1 MTATTTP
8 SSSGVPMLSF
18 ESEYARQLFVQGG
31 GGGIGQQQQQKQQQ
45 QSPMGV
51 TMNTKRVTPP
61 PTPPLLDSDDEE
73 DGDDGR
79 KQVVPVRSSTVYHHR
94 FRKVDPVMVVT
105 PMSSSDG
112 DVEGGGAVLG
122 TAPTTTTTPGLR
134 SEKWR
139 PTHSTAA
146 AAPTSSTRWRR
157 PGRLTRLG
165 PAKRATRLSSEGC
178 EESGGDAV
186 VSSEASPSEEND
198 KELGGIKLSP
208 ILSVPTVASV
218 EGIQN
223 GIKNLYDRQGPLSEL
238 PRNIPSTTS
247 PVHHSHSAPLSAS
260 PRKSTARQDKENNN
274 DNLAHNVTSPAQLQP
289 SKTVSIPP
297 PKMSALLEQKLNHST
312 TTNSTKKGTVTLNGR
327 TYIRLDTIGRG
338 GSSKV
343 YKVMTSASSKIFA
356 LKKVSFDKADSS
368 AIVGYKNEIALLRK
382 LGADSS
388 ERIVR
393 LYDFEVNDSKGYLMM
408 LMECGEIDFA
418 HLLQQRSTVPLSL
431 NFVRYYWEQM
441 LLCVSA
447 IHSEK
452 IVHSDLKPANFLLVS
467 GRLKLIDFGI
477 AKAIGNDTTN
487 ISRDQ
492 QVGTVNYMSPEAIRD
507 TNYNQPSGAPRL
519 MKLGR
524 PSDVWSLGCILYQM
538 VYGKTPFSHLTMYQK
553 IQVIPNASYHIE
565 FPSLG
570 VGGVTVVKSLKRC
583 LVGCLERDAHAR
595 MTIDELLHDSL
606 LEEQEANEIADAAT
620 ANTVRIS
627 LDQIKQIME
636 QTLSAMQS
644 RRSSSSSTTDMLHPM
659 AQVIKF
665 LFL

>member
-1 MTATTTP
+1 MSMTATTTP

-31 GGGIGQQQQQKQQQ
+31 GEQQ
-45 QSPMGV
+45 QSPMVV
-51 TMNTKRVTPP
+51 TLNRVTPP
-61 PTPPLLDSDDEE
+61 PTPPLLDSDDDD
-73 DGDDGR
+73 DGDEGQR
-79 KQVVPVRSSTVYHHR
+79 EVVPVRSSTVYHR
-94 FRKVDPVMVVT
+94 FRKMDPVMVVT
-105 PMSSSDG
+105 PMGSSDG
-112 DVEGGGAVLG
+112 DVEGGVVV
-122 TAPTTTTTPGLR
+122 TAAAAATTTPGLR

-139 PTHSTAA
+139 PTHSV
-146 AAPTSSTRWRR
+146 AAPTSSTTRWRR

-165 PAKRATRLSSEGC
+165 PAKRAARLSSEGC
-178 EESGGDAV
+178 EESGGDVV
-186 VSSEASPSEEND
+186 VSSEASPNEDND
-198 KELGGIKLSP
+198 KELSGSVGIKLSP
-208 ILSVPTVASV
+208 ILSVPTSASV

-223 GIKNLYDRQGPLSEL
+223 GIKNLYDRQGPLSEV
-238 PRNIPSTTS
+238 PRNIASTMS

-260 PRKSTARQDKENNN
+260 PRKSTVRQDKEN
-274 DNLAHNVTSPAQLQP
+274 DNPAHNVTSPAQLQP
-289 SKTVSIPP
+289 SKAISIPP
-297 PKMSALLEQKLNHST
+297 PKMSALLEQKHNHST
-312 TTNSTKKGTVTLNGR
+312 SSTTTSTKKGTVTLNGR

-343 YKVMTSASSKIFA
+343 YKVMTSASSKFFA

-441 LLCVSA
+441 LLCVAA

-492 QVGTVNYMSPEAIRD
+492 QVGTVNYMSPEAILD

-553 IQVIPNASYHIE
+553 IQVIPNSSYHIE

-570 VGGVTVVKSLKRC
+570 VGGVTVAKSLKRC
-583 LVGCLERDAHAR
+583 LVGCLERDARAR

-606 LEEQEANEIADAAT
+606 LEEQEAHDTADTAT
-620 ANTVRIS
+620 THTVQIS

-644 RRSSSSSTTDMLHPM
+644 RRSSTSSTTDMLHPM
-659 AQVIKF
+659 AQVIELFSF
-665 LFL
+665 LILN